1 MGKATILVIEDE
13 EKQRRVVGLH
23 LASADYEVKGAG
35 TAEEGWKLAGDVDL
49 ILTDLKLP
57 GMDGLELLEK
67 LKAQNSHTPVI
78 VMSAFGTVE
87 NAVEAMKRGA
97 VDFLPKP
104 FSLDHLSV
112 VVEKALEVSKLRDEN
127 RELREALGE
136 RYQFENIIGSSP
148 AMQEIFATIMRVA
161 PTRATVLLAGE
172 SGVGKDM
179 IARAIHQHSPR
190 KDRPFVKINCTAIP
204 ENLMESELFGYEK
217 GAFTGANISKPG
229 KFEQANTGTVM
240 LDEIGDV
247 PASVQVKLLRI
258 LQEREFERLG
268 SNKTQQTDVR
278 VIAATNVDLRAALE
292 QGTFREDLYYRLN
305 VVPMNIP
312 PLRERKEDIPYLVE
326 HFAKKFGGEISEGA
340 MERLVSYHW
349 PGNVRELENVIER
362 SILLAKGPRVEADDV
377 KIETGIGRAR
387 PAFSD
392 RGFPARRNDA
402 RSIRAVDHSRG
413 AEARQR
419 QQEPGGAAAG
429 PDPQR
434 PALPPGADGDR
445 ISQRRLRM
453 KITSRLNST
462 SNPTTHRSAVTNYAA
477 APVIFGFRTSTSSCT
492 DAGALREH
500 GLFLGIE
507 LHLVDLLD
515 AIAPQLHR
523 HADEQPVDSVLA
535 FEQRRAGQN
544 LLLVLQNRLHH
555 LDRRRRRSIVRA
567 ARLQILHDLRAAVAR
582 AIHNRR
588 QPVGRNQLASAE
600 CRKRSTTAPPEP
612 WCRHVRPAPPPS
624 RSPPTHSTPSR

>member
-1 MGKATILVIEDE
+1 MHKASILVIEDE

-23 LASADYEVKGAG
+23 LAAADYEVKGAG
-35 TAEEGWKLAGDVDL
+35 TDEEGWKLAGDVDL

-67 LKAQNSHTPVI
+67 LKAQNSRTPVV
-78 VMSAFGTVE
+78 VMSAFSTVE

-97 VDFLPKP
+97 VDFLRKP

-127 RELREALGE
+127 RELREALGQ

-312 PLRERKEDIPYLVE
+312 PLRERKDDIPYLVE
-326 HFAKKFGGEISEGA
+326 HFAKKFNGEISEGA

-362 SILLAKGPRVEADDV
+362 SILLAKGPMVEADDV
-377 KIETGIGRAR
+377 KIESGIGRTK
-387 PAFSD
+387 PAF
-392 RGFPARRNDA
+392 
-402 RSIRAVDHSRG
+402 
-413 AEARQR
+413 
-419 QQEPGGAAAG
+419 
-429 PDPQR
+429 
-434 PALPPGADGDR
+434 
-445 ISQRRLRM
+445 
-453 KITSRLNST
+453 T
-462 SNPTTHRSAVTNYAA
+462 
-477 APVIFGFRTSTSSCT
+477 T
-492 DAGALREH
+492 DAFLPEGMTLDQYEQSIIREALK
-500 GLFLGIE
+500 
-507 LHLVDLLD
+507 
-515 AIAPQLHR
+515 
-523 HADEQPVDSVLA
+523 
-535 FEQRRAGQN
+535 RANGNKSQ
-544 LLLVLQNRLHH
+544 
-555 LDRRRRRSIVRA
+555 A
-567 ARLQILHDLRAAVAR
+567 ARLLGLTRNALRYR
-582 AIHNRR
+582 LTQMGI
-588 QPVGRNQLASAE
+588 E
-600 CRKRSTTAPPEP
+600 
-612 WCRHVRPAPPPS
+612 
-624 RSPPTHSTPSR
+624 

>member
-23 LASADYEVKGAG
+23 LASADYDVKAAG

-78 VMSAFGTVE
+78 VMSAFSTVE

-136 RYQFENIIGSSP
+136 RYKFENIIGSSP

-312 PLRERKEDIPYLVE
+312 PLRERKEDIPYLVD
-326 HFAKKFGGEISEGA
+326 HFVKKFGGEISEGA
-340 MERLVSYHW
+340 LERLVSYHW

-362 SILLAKGPRVEADDV
+362 SILLAKGPRVEADDI
-377 KIETGIGRAR
+377 KIESGIGRAR
-387 PAFSD
+387 PAFSTEAFLPEGMTLD
-392 RGFPARRNDA
+392 QYEQ
-402 RSIRAVDHSRG
+402 SIIREALKRANG
-413 AEARQR
+413 NK
-419 QQEPGGAAAG
+419 
-429 PDPQR
+429 
-434 PALPPGADGDR
+434 
-445 ISQRRLRM
+445 SQ
-453 KITSRLNST
+453 
-462 SNPTTHRSAVTNYAA
+462 
-477 APVIFGFRTSTSSCT
+477 
-492 DAGALREH
+492 
-500 GLFLGIE
+500 
-507 LHLVDLLD
+507 
-515 AIAPQLHR
+515 
-523 HADEQPVDSVLA
+523 
-535 FEQRRAGQN
+535 
-544 LLLVLQNRLHH
+544 
-555 LDRRRRRSIVRA
+555 A
-567 ARLQILHDLRAAVAR
+567 ARLLGLTRNALRYR
-582 AIHNRR
+582 LTQMGI
-588 QPVGRNQLASAE
+588 E
-600 CRKRSTTAPPEP
+600 
-612 WCRHVRPAPPPS
+612 
-624 RSPPTHSTPSR
+624 